1 MLCIALHTGDTALC
15 RVFSVNLCLPAK
27 NFVFFPLFVF
37 FGVFCICV
45 SVFSQALQ
53 RRRGA
58 VQCFL
63 GQPVF
68 TNPGFQW
75 RWNPCVLDAFQ
86 SN

>member
-1 MLCIALHTGDTALC
+1 MLRIALQRRYCAVPCFLGQP
-15 RVFSVNLCLPAK
+15 VFTSQEFCILGPFLIFC
-27 NFVFFPLFVF
+27 
-37 FGVFCICV
+37 VFCICV

-75 RWNPCVLDAFQ
+75 RWNPCVLVAFQ